1 MRKTARAGGIYRTP
15 EWFPTASRKV
25 YQMKIQCAA
34 ATLAM
39 GSLLIVGCSTSKIT
53 TSDGKEVRVECDN
66 PALVQKTSNA
76 ISGAQRKSLQ
86 AIVAKKDFARL
97 TPESEKT
104 AASDKTKQSPS
115 TKATV
120 NLVPTSAEIDRQIK
134 DAAPPNQELT
144 DNDMVGLRK
153 LYAANLEQMLEEFV
167 YKPWIESLQDEVS
180 KKVKALVAEG
190 KFEEAREVVWNAPL
204 TPCEPVNTPVRKFC
218 IDLLRT
224 EINPAQWLQI
234 EKNLRAQVAA
244 GANKPET
251 LEAVRAAILDTR
263 PVRAYSKNLDRK
275 LLPVLVEAAK
285 LGVGKEPMRPVLSR
299 TQELLI
305 AAANLVDET
314 DQEKTKGAAPAAATP
329 KLDAYELEL
338 EAYYRDLTRFDCTAD
353 SASNVTNAVDTIVR
367 PLILS
372 ASKGDQE
379 GKKSATSLSLGI
391 TALNKRLARLKD
403 ELIADIDQRIKERD
417 IAIDRQ
423 IKEKDK
429 TTLEAEVRRLVDEKQ
444 YGQAREHAWKA
455 AAEKP
460 YLRELA
466 TRLITRLVNI
476 KHWRELEPEIDAK
489 TKEFIEA
496 KQFDEARAYLQSIP
510 KIRTCSISIDQKLD
524 AVGAQFREAGMP
536 PEKVDA
542 LVQETQKVEVEL
554 ARLADYTDTLD
565 LATASKDPKE
575 QFLKALEEY
584 RAELIRNDCTE
595 ANAERLIEMLRQKVA
610 KAFPSG
616 NGKAEAILGCNAS
629 NARLNKTITRASEYI
644 LQASKKASR
653 EKADGIISELVK
665 QVVKAVKEKRFAE
678 ARALI
683 RDVPLV
689 GDALCDTYVY
699 AARIGLLNSLVNP
712 AQKVFLLEEIDQTER
727 RMLQE
732 DKWQELLD
740 WVNGYALVRD
750 IYEDIS
756 KALDGLVEVAEEKE
770 LREGSVREVV
780 EKLRKRLREL
790 LDKREG
796 SWSFD
801 VGDCE
806 GLARI
811 AEELERALRQQYFK
825 PEQTEAIAKRIQE
838 EILEVLRR
846 PYEPLTTWELN
857 AILSRRL
864 LSVRESILRHRAF
877 CDNQVALAEGAIAAQ
892 LGKAPGAADCWMLN
906 AVLGDYAR
914 AMRIRKVGGKLDQE
928 LLDALVLGAVC
939 LNSPTVLECAL
950 ARDGRVDCVSD
961 RDPCGRTP
969 LLVAIQLGRIE
980 MISRLLKAKAR
991 CEVVDAQGNGVLHYA
1006 IAFGNLDLVWEF
1018 LSRGCDLNLRNKAGE
1033 TPLFAAVRRDQK
1045 EVIKLLVS
1053 SPDPKRA
1060 LAKVGVRNGAG
1071 MTPFDVAC
1079 AAGARDSL
1087 DVLAEAGSEFGCAQ
1101 LALAVKHG
1109 RLAIA
1114 RWLVNRGVDV
1124 NGAGVMAAARTCSD
1138 VKRYLISQGG
1148 IALPCDGE
1156 CCNPKPAEPAQAK
1169 CTEATGSLEFKVKE
1183 VK

>member
-1 MRKTARAGGIYRTP
+1 
-15 EWFPTASRKV
+15 
-25 YQMKIQCAA
+25 MKIPCAA
-34 ATLAM
+34 AALAM

-53 TSDGKEVRVECDN
+53 TADGKEIRVECDN
-66 PALVQKTSNA
+66 PALVQQTSSA
-76 ISGAQRKSLQ
+76 ISGAQQKSLQ

-97 TPESEKT
+97 TPAPEKT
-104 AASDKTKQSPS
+104 DASDQTKQSPS
-115 TKATV
+115 EKATV
-120 NLVPTSAEIDRQIK
+120 NLVPTPAEIDRQIR

-153 LYAANLEQMLEEFV
+153 LYTANLEQMLEEFV

-224 EINPAQWLQI
+224 EINPVQWRQI

-251 LEAVRAAILDTR
+251 LETVRAAILDTR

-275 LLPVLVEAAK
+275 LLPVLVEASK
-285 LGVGKEPMRPVLSR
+285 LGVGKEPMRPVVSR
-299 TQELLI
+299 TRELLI

-314 DQEKTKGAAPAAATP
+314 DQETDQEKTKGADP

-338 EAYYRDLTRFDCTAD
+338 EAYYRDLTSFDCTAD

-372 ASKGDQE
+372 ASKGDQK
-379 GKKSATSLSLGI
+379 GKESATSLSLGI
-391 TALNKRLARLKD
+391 TALNKRLERLKD
-403 ELIADIDQRIKERD
+403 ELLADVDQRIKDRD

-429 TTLEAEVRRLVDEKQ
+429 TTLEAEVRRLVDGKQ

-466 TRLITRLVNI
+466 TRLISRLVNI
-476 KHWRELEPEIDAK
+476 RHWRELEPEIDAK
-489 TKEFIEA
+489 TKEFIDA
-496 KQFDEARAYLQSIP
+496 KQFNEARAWLQSIP

-524 AVGAQFREAGMP
+524 AVGVQFREAGMP

-565 LATASKDPKE
+565 LATASKAPIE
-575 QFLKALEEY
+575 QFHKALEEY

-595 ANAERLIEMLRQKVA
+595 ANADHLIEMLLQKAEKV
-610 KAFPSG
+610 FPSG
-616 NGKAEAILGCNAS
+616 NGKTEAILGCNAF
-629 NARLNKTITRASEYI
+629 NARLNKCITQASECVS
-644 LQASKKASR
+644 QASKKASR

-665 QVVKAVKEKRFAE
+665 QVVQAVKEKRFAE

-740 WVNGYALVRD
+740 WVKGYALVRD
-750 IYEDIS
+750 IYGDIS
-756 KALDGLVEVAEEKE
+756 KALDGLVEVAEVKE

-780 EKLRKRLREL
+780 EKLRKSLREL

-806 GLARI
+806 GLARV
-811 AEELERALRQQYFK
+811 AEELERALRQQYFE
-825 PEQTEAIAKRIQE
+825 PEQTEAIAKRIQQ
-838 EILEVLRR
+838 EILEVLKR
-846 PYEPLTTWELN
+846 PYKPLTTWELN
-857 AILSRRL
+857 AILSQRL
-864 LSVRESILRHRAF
+864 LSVRETILRHKAF

-980 MISRLLKAKAR
+980 MVSRLLKAKAR
-991 CEVVDAQGNGVLHYA
+991 CEVVDARGNGVLHYA
-1006 IAFGNLDLVWEF
+1006 IAYGNLDLVWEF
-1018 LSRGCDLNLRNKAGE
+1018 LNRGCDLNLRNKAGE

-1053 SPDPKRA
+1053 SPDPKRV

-1101 LALAVKHG
+1101 LVLAVKHG

-1124 NGAGVMAAARTCSD
+1124 NGAGVMATARTCSD
-1138 VKRYLISQGG
+1138 VKRYLVSQGG

-1156 CCNPKPAEPAQAK
+1156 CCNPKPTVPAQAK